1 MRRRL
6 QVGEKERERE
16 RERQFSLPKLAETF
30 FLAAT
35 N

>member
-6 QVGEKERERE
+6 QVGEKERE